1 MQGIIRKRDV
11 VAHPVVTI
19 QCFGW
24 KLFFRTLVAD
34 HDRTFLELV
43 GEHSFPERGYRAPNL
58 VARSAGLERRAMG
71 VYLTMA
77 RRNAEDAAL
86 YGFFSALAD
95 QESSHAELLELCA
108 TATSPEQWESEEL
121 SRWQTLLPGLET
133 AMSEFEQAASTVE
146 GRHQSLEL
154 MTRLESSEIND
165 LFHGVVGASSS
176 EFVRALH
183 AFKSAEKEQGAF
195 ICSMLPSLD
204 PSVAAPTSHAAS
216 GP

>member
-43 GEHSFPERGYRAPNL
+43 GEDTFPKRGYRAPNL

-71 VYLTMA
+71 IYLNIA
-77 RRNAEDAAL
+77 RRNSQDPQLCA
-86 YGFFSALAD
+86 FFSTLAD

-108 TATSPEQWESEEL
+108 SATSPEQWESDEL
-121 SRWQTLLPGLET
+121 TRWQEVLPGLET
-133 AMSEFEQAASTVE
+133 AVSEFEQAASTVE
-146 GRHQSLEL
+146 GRHAALEL
-154 MTRLESSEIND
+154 MSRLEGSEIND
-165 LFHGVVGASSS
+165 LFLGVVGASSS
-176 EFVRALH
+176 EFVRAVH
-183 AFKSAEKEQGAF
+183 AFKHAEKNQDAY
-195 ICSMLPSLD
+195 IARMLPSLD
-204 PSVAAPTSHAAS
+204 ASVDAPTSPTARS
-216 GP
+216 